1 MRAIRKTDTKPELV
15 VRRIAHALGLRFR
28 LHRRDLPGTPD
39 LTFPRHRKVVLV
51 HGCFW
56 HQHESCKLARQ
67 PRRNLGYWLP
77 KLERNR
83 QRDRRVQAEL
93 TALGWASL
101 VIWECETRSAEILC
115 GRLRDFLLPTLVPD
129 EALSRSGLEPQPLA
143 SVHDL
148 SRLSPRSGG

>member
-1 MRAIRKTDTKPELV
+1 MRSIRKTDTKPELV

-56 HQHESCKLARQ
+56 HQHEGCKLARQ

-77 KLERNR
+77 KLERNA
-83 QRDRRVQAEL
+83 QRDRRVQEEL
-93 TALGWASL
+93 SALGWVPL
-101 VIWECETRSAEILC
+101 VIWECEAHSAEIVRA
-115 GRLRDFLLPTLVPD
+115 RLRDFLLPTSAPATL
-129 EALSRSGLEPQPLA
+129 EAKGGREPEARP
-143 SVHDL
+143 
-148 SRLSPRSGG
+148 